1 MDALI
6 ALAVLFV
13 LLAIYT
19 YASIDIADRER
30 DALERKI
37 AYLENRV
44 LTLEESVI
52 QLQERALAQ
61 TQVEARTILH
71 RFYTLN

>member
-6 ALAVLFV
+6 ALSFLFV

-19 YASIDIADRER
+19 YASVDIADRER
-30 DALERKI
+30 EALERQI
-37 AYLENRV
+37 TSLENRV

-61 TQVEARTILH
+61 TEDDARIVLH